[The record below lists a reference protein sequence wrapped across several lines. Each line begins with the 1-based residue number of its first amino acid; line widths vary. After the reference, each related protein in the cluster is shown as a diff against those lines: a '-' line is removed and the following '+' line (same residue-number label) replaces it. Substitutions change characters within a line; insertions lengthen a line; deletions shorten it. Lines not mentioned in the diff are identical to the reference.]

1 MTEQDKLDFISSYIS
16 KLMRKNFGRG
26 PQSCRATLSKKHLV
40 VYIQGFITPMEQILI
55 QQEQYKIVDY
65 SRTIII
71 NNLLNEIKAI
81 VQVSLDVEVAE
92 HYHDWNFPNN
102 SGILIF
108 VLEDVAGQN
117 VETQIDIQKLE
128 LEIGRISLLVQ
139 KVPDEMQ
146 TYPISP
152 TIFLVERKGI
162 FIQIEKA
169 LIEKG
174 FQQELKFTKDQLE
187 KTYFHRDG
195 RFEDIF
201 NTPVKDI
208 FLDWNFTDDKG
219 LIIFTLEN
227 KSLGK

>member
-1 MTEQDKLDFISSYIS
+1 
-16 KLMRKNFGRG
+16 
-26 PQSCRATLSKKHLV
+26 
-40 VYIQGFITPMEQILI
+40 MEQILI